1 SFSKLYGLAG
11 LRVGY
16 GIGSAEMVDLLERAR
31 HPFNVNSLAEVGACA
46 ALGDE
51 EHVRRTLEMN
61 AEGVDYLTR
70 ELTGM
75 GYEVFPTDTNFILVR
90 MGEGFD
96 QLLLKKGIIVRPM
109 GGFGLTEHVRI
120 SIGLPEENEKLV
132 KALQEIRQ
140 ADGTESA

>member
-1 SFSKLYGLAG
+1 M
-11 LRVGY
+11 RVGY
-16 GIGSAEMVDLLERAR
+16 GIGSAEMTDLLERAR
-31 HPFNVNSLAEVGACA
+31 HPFNVNSLAEAGACA
-46 ALGDE
+46 ALDDQ

-61 AEGVDYLTR
+61 AEGVDYLTQ
-70 ELTGM
+70 ELTDM

-96 QLLLKKGIIVRPM
+96 DSLLKKGVIVRPM

-120 SIGLPEENEKLV
+120 SIGLPEENEKLI

-140 ADGTESA
+140 AEGAGADSA